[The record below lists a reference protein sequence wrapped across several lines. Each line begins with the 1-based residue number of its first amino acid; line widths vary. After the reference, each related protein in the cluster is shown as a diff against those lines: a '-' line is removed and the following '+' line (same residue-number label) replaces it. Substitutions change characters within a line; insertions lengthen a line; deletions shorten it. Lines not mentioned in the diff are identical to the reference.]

1 MGFFGGGGWRDMVQ
15 VQGLEGRELG
25 RQDGTTEKLELSS
38 GGLALRHVYYAHG
51 AALV

>member
-15 VQGLEGRELG
+15 VQGLEGREFG
-25 RQDGTTEKLELSS
+25 RQDGTREKLELSS
-38 GGLALRHVYYAHG
+38 GGLAFRHVYYAHG